1 MFVKLLAPI
10 LSKAALMHIEITST
24 STQKQVQDELRQLNA
39 GDRIHCI
46 DVGQFLVCK
55 DLLETWRWSNVLLLM
70 IDDQKQVLK
79 QFKYK
84 PPAHEEV
91 PRERLLKDQEQVVH
105 ALEKV
110 FAHCHK
116 VGLQVVSFSD
126 GLVVVPKD
134 LAEDPMA
141 LCSAAA
147 LGINDYE
154 TYSTFAEHLD

>member
-1 MFVKLLAPI
+1 M
-10 LSKAALMHIEITST
+10 M
-24 STQKQVQDELRQLNA
+24 
-39 GDRIHCI
+39 
-46 DVGQFLVCK
+46 
-55 DLLETWRWSNVLLLM
+55 
-70 IDDQKQVLK
+70 DDQKQVLK

-84 PPAHEEV
+84 PPAHDEV

-154 TYSTFAEHLD
+154 TYSTFAEHLDWAWLGHFLIRLFWLLRSYAHTLVYPFAGLGFRFSFL

>member
-1 MFVKLLAPI
+1 MF
-10 LSKAALMHIEITST
+10 IEI
-24 STQKQVQDELRQLNA
+24 QPQANQQEIHDDLRQMRA
-39 GDRIHCI
+39 GDRVHCR
-46 DVGQFLVCK
+46 DVGQFLLCK
-55 DLLETWRWSNVLLLM
+55 RLLEQWRWADILLLM
-70 IDDQKQVLK
+70 MDDQKQVLK
-79 QFKYK
+79 QFKYR
-84 PPAHEEV
+84 PPANDDI
-91 PRERLLKDQEQVVH
+91 PRERLLKDQELVVN

-126 GLVVVPKD
+126 GLVVIPKD

-154 TYSTFAEHLD
+154 TYATFAEQVE

>member
-1 MFVKLLAPI
+1 MTLEINKDVP
-10 LSKAALMHIEITST
+10 MHIEITST
-24 STQKQVQDELRQLNA
+24 TAQQQVHDELRQLRS
-39 GDRIHCI
+39 GDRVHCEN
-46 DVGQFLVCK
+46 VGQFLFCK
-55 DLLETWRWSNVLLLM
+55 RLLEQWRWSDILLLM
-70 IDDQKQVLK
+70 MDDQKQVLK

-84 PPAHEEV
+84 PPAHDEV

-154 TYSTFAEHLD
+154 TYTTFAEQVE